1 MANFMKQTPKD
12 SFQKLKEEIQTLS
25 ISTITSEGKP
35 NASYAPFIMDDEG
48 SIYIFVS
55 GLASHTQ
62 DLLANPI
69 ASVLLMR
76 DEQESRQIFA
86 RQRASYQCDV
96 EVVSNEEADFAI
108 MLDKLEERFGKVVEL
123 LRGLP
128 DFILFR
134 LRPYKG
140 QFVMG
145 FGKAYTLTGEGLLEL
160 EHINPAV

>member
-1 MANFMKQTPKD
+1 MKPTP
-12 SFQKLKEEIQTLS
+12 EEIFQSLKDEAQTISLSTLS
-25 ISTITSEGKP
+25 QEGKP
-35 NASYAPFIMDDEG
+35 NASYAPFVMDSNG
-48 SIYIFVS
+48 NLYIFVS
-55 GLASHTQ
+55 RLAGHTR
-62 DLLANPI
+62 DLLANPV

-76 DEQESRQIFA
+76 DEQDARQIFA

-96 EVVSNEEADFAI
+96 EIVSDDEADYAV
-108 MLDKLEERFGKVVEL
+108 MLDKLEQRFGNVVEL

-145 FGKAYTLTGEGLLEL
+145 FGKAYTLKGDGLLEL
-160 EHINPAV
+160 EHINPAQ

>member
-1 MANFMKQTPKD
+1 MNDSTNNSFAALKQEVTC
-12 SFQKLKEEIQTLS
+12 LHL
-25 ISTITSEGKP
+25 STITNESKP
-35 NASYAPFIMDDEG
+35 NSSYAPFVMDTEG
-48 SIYIFVS
+48 NFYIFVS

-62 DLLANPI
+62 DLLANPS
-69 ASVLLMR
+69 ASVLLMQ
-76 DEQESRQIFA
+76 DEQDTRQIFA

-96 EVVSNEEADFAI
+96 EVVSDNEADYAI
-108 MLDKLEERFGKVVEL
+108 MLDKLEARFGNVVEL

-160 EHINPAV
+160 EHINPAA

>member
-1 MANFMKQTPKD
+1 MKQTPED
-12 SFQKLKEEIQTLS
+12 SFKALKNEAQTISLSTLS
-25 ISTITSEGKP
+25 EQGKP
-35 NASYAPFIMDDEG
+35 NASYAPFVMGDDG
-48 SIYIFVS
+48 NLYIFVS

-62 DLLANPI
+62 DLLANPV

-76 DEQESRQIFA
+76 DEQDTRQIFA

-96 EVVSNEEADFAI
+96 EVVSENETEYTL
-108 MLDKLEERFGKVVEL
+108 MLDKLEARFGNVVEL

-160 EHINPAV
+160 QHINPAKG

>member
-1 MANFMKQTPKD
+1 MKQTPKD
-12 SFQKLKEEIQTLS
+12 SFQALKNNAQTISLSTLS
-25 ISTITSEGKP
+25 EQGKP
-35 NASYAPFIMDDEG
+35 NASYAPFLMDDDG
-48 SIYIFVS
+48 NLYIFVS

-62 DLLANPI
+62 DLLTTPSV
-69 ASVLLMR
+69 SVLLMQ
-76 DEQESRQIFA
+76 DEQDTRQIFA

-96 EVVSNEEADFAI
+96 EVVSNNEADYTI
-108 MLDKLEERFGKVVEL
+108 MLDKFEARFGNVVAL

-145 FGKAYTLTGEGLLEL
+145 FGKAYRLTGKGLLDL
-160 EHINPAV
+160 EHINPSQ